1 MNWESILQRQQ
12 GWTLENADEFRL
24 SIEEASEIY
33 ENAPLHELTMAADI
47 RRKKLHPDGKVTY
60 LVDRNVNY
68 TNVCTINCQFCSFY
82 RPPGHDETYTQSFEE
97 ISQRINELEDIGGS
111 RILMQGGVN
120 PDLEFSWYL
129 DLISYLVKNHPDIH
143 LDCFSPIEIEGIAE
157 VSGMTTLEVLTQLQ
171 AVGLHGLPG
180 GGAEMLVEEVRK
192 DISPKKGNPD
202 NWLRVMQEAQSLGLT
217 TSATNVFGFGET
229 LRQRVQHMSRIRDLQ
244 DYALQNYD
252 NGFTSFIA
260 WPVQLESNS
269 FGRRNRGQNKHVL
282 GAGPTEY
289 IRHIAVSRLFFD
301 NIASIQASW
310 PTMGLGVAQM
320 ALLSGANDAGSTMM
334 EENVV
339 SASGTTKLSA
349 SEIELQNT
357 IIRAGFIPVKRDSD
371 YNSLP
376 TEIIPQLDQ
385 QLAAPIPQQY

>member
-129 DLISYLVKNHPDIH
+129 DLISYLVKNHPNIH

>member
-1 MNWESILQRQQ
+1 MQMKL
-12 GWTLENADEFRL
+12 RL

-129 DLISYLVKNHPDIH
+129 DLISYLVKNHPNIH

-376 TEIIPQLDQ
+376 TEIIPQLEQ